1 MMKYM
6 SKISFHQ
13 MSGQIG
19 IIVVLI
25 TAAILTFGLSVA
37 DRVVQENKVVVDR
50 SDSIRTFNTAE
61 TGVDEALNQIY
72 QFETGLDTTLNTG
85 VVFED
90 SYNQVSIA
98 TSQSFEGYLNQGES
112 LRIDLNNQAGNITFN
127 WSKTACSVSQKV
139 GLLLTFLHLSGTEY
153 QSYYYLIGHSDCQY
167 SNYQNFIAATYNA
180 ANTLKYSYTL
190 SVPATND
197 ASLFIQTVG
206 TGTDLQIG
214 SDVGLISSA
223 QYEIESL
230 ARSEDDTSNKTIEV
244 SKSLPSAPGFMNFA
258 LFSGGTIVKKKIP

>member
-1 MMKYM
+1 MEYM
-6 SKISFHQ
+6 SKIFSRQ

-37 DRVVQENKVVVDR
+37 NRVVQENKMVVDR

-72 QFETGLDTTLNTG
+72 QFETGLDSSLNTG

-90 SYNQVSIA
+90 DYNQVSIA

-112 LRIDLNNQAGNITFN
+112 LRVDLNNQAGSITLN
-127 WSKTACSVSQKV
+127 WSKTPCSASQKV
-139 GLLLTFLHLSGTEY
+139 GLLLTFLHRSGDEY
-153 QSYYYLIGHSDCQY
+153 QSHYYLIGHSDCQY
-167 SNYQNFIAATYNA
+167 SNYQNFIPATYNA
-180 ANTLKYSYTL
+180 ASALKYSYTL
-190 SVPATND
+190 ALPAASN
-197 ASLFIQTVG
+197 ASLYIQTVG

-214 SDVGLISSA
+214 GGVGLISSA

-230 ARSEDDTSNKTIEV
+230 ARSEGDTSNKTIEV
-244 SKSLPSAPGFMNFA
+244 SKSLPSAPGFMSFA
-258 LFSGGTIVKKKIP
+258 LFSGGNILK